1 MNCTYMLWQQ
11 RKGAMKVFDI
21 ISIISIMIL
30 TPFAIFCFYINY
42 KINEK
47 KSISSES
54 ISVWKKIFL
63 PPMG

>member
-1 MNCTYMLWQQ
+1 
-11 RKGAMKVFDI
+11 MKMFDI

-30 TPFAIFCFYINY
+30 TPFAIFCFYVNY

-54 ISVWKKIFL
+54 ISLWKKILL
-63 PPMG
+63 PPIS